1 METKR
6 IILDGPLLAQRDQ
19 AMELLGR
26 ALELPPWWGRNLD
39 ALSDCLWDLGQP
51 VCLEITDHLS
61 LAGCSFGQKLLLV
74 LRLSAQQNDLFTL
87 CLR

>member
-1 METKR
+1 MEPKH
-6 IILDGPLLAQRDQ
+6 ILLDGLLLTQREQ
-19 AMELLGR
+19 AMELLGQ

-51 VCLEITDHLS
+51 VSLEITNHLS

-74 LRLSAQQNDLFTL
+74 LRLSAEENDLFTL
-87 CLR
+87 QLQ